1 MTASA
6 TSLSI
11 CVFCASSDAIP
22 QRYIDLASEVGAEI
36 ARRGHVLVTGG
47 GSVSSMGAIARAARA
62 GGAWTVGI
70 IPRGLLT
77 YEVADEDADE
87 LVVTDD
93 MRTRKATMDARAD
106 AFITLPGGLGTL
118 EELLE
123 IWVARTLRMHDK
135 PVVVCDPDGA
145 FAHLRVQVDQIVEQG
160 FARPTVLQAL
170 TWVTTATE
178 ALNAVETQVRSAVA
192 QPPPTDREVL
202 EAEP

>member
-1 MTASA
+1 VT
-6 TSLSI
+6 LSI
-11 CVFCASSDAIP
+11 CVFCASSDAIA
-22 QRYIDLASEVGAEI
+22 QRYIDLASEVGTEI

-47 GSVSSMGAIARAARA
+47 GSVSSMGAVARAARA

-70 IPRGLLT
+70 IPRGLLA

-87 LVVTDD
+87 LVVTED
-93 MRTRKATMDARAD
+93 MRTRKGTMDDRAD

-145 FAHLRVQVDQIVEQG
+145 FAHLRAQVDQIVEQG

-170 TWVTTATE
+170 TWVRTPAE
-178 ALNAVETQVRSAVA
+178 ALDVIEAEIRAGTTQPA
-192 QPPPTDREVL
+192 PTDREVL